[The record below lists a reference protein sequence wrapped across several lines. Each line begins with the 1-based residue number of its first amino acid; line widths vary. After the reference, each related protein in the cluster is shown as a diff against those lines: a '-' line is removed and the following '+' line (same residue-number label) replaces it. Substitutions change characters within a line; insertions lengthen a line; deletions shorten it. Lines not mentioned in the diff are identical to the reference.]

1 MIEQVRKSVRAIAD
15 LEPIYREQ
23 VIDSYASALRATF
36 IMAGILSLVA
46 TAITVFIKLPR
57 LGQRK

>member
-1 MIEQVRKSVRAIAD
+1 VRAIAD
-15 LEPIYREQ
+15 LEPMYREQ

-36 IMAGILSLVA
+36 IMTVILSLVA
-46 TAITVFIKLPR
+46 VAITVFIKLPR

>member
-1 MIEQVRKSVRAIAD
+1 VIEQVRKSVRAIAD
-15 LEPIYREQ
+15 LEPMYREQ

-36 IMAGILSLVA
+36 IMTVILSLVA
-46 TAITVFIKLPR
+46 VAITVFIKLPR

>member
-1 MIEQVRKSVRAIAD
+1 VRAIAE

-36 IMAGILSLVA
+36 IMTVILSLV
-46 TAITVFIKLPR
+46 TVVITVFIKLPR